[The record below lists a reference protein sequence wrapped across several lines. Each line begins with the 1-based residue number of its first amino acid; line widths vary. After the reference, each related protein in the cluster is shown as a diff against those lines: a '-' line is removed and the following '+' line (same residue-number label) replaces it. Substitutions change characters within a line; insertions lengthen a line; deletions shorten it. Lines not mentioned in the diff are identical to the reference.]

1 MNYYPHI
8 SQASPVARRRIAA
21 SALAAVT
28 LLVSP
33 AVASAARDVGPSA
46 AARPVL
52 EQRMEQ
58 TVAAGAPGIV
68 TLINDGSN
76 AGEPWT
82 AARGV
87 ADVRTQRPM
96 RPTDHFRIGSVT
108 KSFVATVALQLV
120 EEGRL
125 SLSDTVE
132 QWLPGILPYGDKVTL
147 RELLNHTSGIPDAL
161 FMTRELIYSG
171 DPFRAW
177 SPREIVALIAGEP
190 QLFPSGSAYYY
201 SSTNTVLAGLIIEQA
216 TGDSLGDEI
225 ERRIILPLHLRDTS
239 FPVNDPSIPAP
250 SARGYSLDHD
260 AQGNPIE
267 GPLRD
272 VTVYNPSGAWAA
284 GNMISNVED
293 IARFYR
299 ALLGGRLLSPAGLAE
314 MKTTVNAGPGERYGL
329 GLEVRDTPCGPL
341 YGHDGGVPGFVNADY
356 SNEDGTRQLGIMMNV
371 QEWPA
376 AVDAPFNLTIDQTIR
391 EAFAGAPQCAG
402 ADQRAAL
409 ARAAG

>member
-1 MNYYPHI
+1 MSNHTHI

-21 SALAAVT
+21 SVLAAVA

-33 AVASAARDVGPSA
+33 AVASAARDVGPA
-46 AARPVL
+46 APRPVL
-52 EQRMEQ
+52 VQRMEQ

-76 AGEPWT
+76 VGEPWT

-96 RPTDHFRIGSVT
+96 RATDHFRIGSVT

-120 EEGRL
+120 DEGRL

-161 FMTRELIYSG
+161 FVTRELIYSG
-171 DPFRAW
+171 DPFRTW

-216 TGDSLGDEI
+216 TGHPLGDEI
-225 ERRIILPLHLRDTS
+225 ERRIIRPLHLRDTS
-239 FPVNDPSIPAP
+239 FPVIDPSIASP
-250 SARGYSLDHD
+250 SARGYSLAHD
-260 AQGNPIE
+260 DQGNPIE
-267 GPLRD
+267 GPLLD
-272 VTVYNPSGAWAA
+272 VTDYNPSGAWAA

-299 ALLGGRLLSPAGLAE
+299 ALLGGRLLSPARLAD
-314 MKTTVNAGPGERYGL
+314 MKTTVDVGPGERYGL
-329 GLEVRDTPCGPL
+329 GLDVLDTPCGPL
-341 YGHDGGVPGFVNADY
+341 YGHTGGVPGFVNAAF
-356 SNEDGTRQLGIMMNV
+356 SNEDGTRQLGIMMNA

-376 AVDAPFNLTIDQTIR
+376 AVGEPFNLTSQQAVR

-409 ARAAG
+409 ARAAR